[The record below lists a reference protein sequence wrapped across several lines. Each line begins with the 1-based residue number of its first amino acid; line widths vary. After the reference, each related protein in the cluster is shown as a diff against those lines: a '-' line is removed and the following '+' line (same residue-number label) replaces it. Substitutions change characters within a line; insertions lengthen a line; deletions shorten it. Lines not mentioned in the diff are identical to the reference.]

1 LSPCDLDLIL
11 KDVSLKKDE
20 NLLRGIEGS
29 EDAAVYRLTDELAIV
44 QTVDFFTPIVNDP
57 YLFGQIAA
65 ANSLSDVY
73 AMGADPLTAM
83 NLVMFNPEIGLDV
96 LQEIIRGGRDKVEES
111 GAIVVG
117 GHTVED
123 KEPKFGLSVTG
134 TVYPDRFISN
144 SNAKVGDKLVLTKPI
159 GMGILAT
166 ALKGEL
172 VEEEDIMEAINSI
185 RTLNKDAAL
194 AMREVGVNSCTDV
207 TGFGLLGHLMEMLL
221 GSGVSAVV
229 WADAVPKFKRAFEF
243 AEMGLVPAGACSNR
257 KYVGDRVQFSSKVN
271 EIVQDILF
279 DPQTSGGLLISISAE
294 RCDDLI
300 KELEKR
306 DVPTRA
312 VIGEIVEKEPGK
324 IEVI

>member
-1 LSPCDLDLIL
+1 
-11 KDVSLKKDE
+11 
-20 NLLRGIEGS
+20 LRGIEGS
-29 EDAAVYRLTDELAIV
+29 EDAAVYRLTNEIAIV

-73 AMGADPLTAM
+73 AMGADPLTVM
-83 NLVMFNPEIGLDV
+83 NLVMFNPEIGFDV

-134 TVYPDRFISN
+134 TVHPDRFISN

-166 ALKGEL
+166 VLKGEL
-172 VEEEDIMEAINSI
+172 VEEEDIMDAINSI
-185 RTLNKDAAL
+185 RTLNRDAAL
-194 AMREVGVNSCTDV
+194 AMREIGVNSCTDV
-207 TGFGLLGHLMEMLL
+207 TGFGFLGHLMEMLL
-221 GSGVSAVV
+221 ASGVSAVI
-229 WADAVPKFKRAFEF
+229 WADAVPKFERVFEF

-257 KYVGDRVQFSSKVN
+257 KYVGDRVRFSSKVN
-271 EIVQDILF
+271 EVAQDILF
-279 DPQTSGGLLISISAE
+279 DPQTSGGLLISVSAE

-312 VIGEIVEKEPGK
+312 VIGEITSGDAGT
-324 IEVI
+324 IEVV

>member
-44 QTVDFFTPIVNDP
+44 QTVDFFTPIVNDS

-65 ANSLSDVY
+65 ANSLSDIY

-96 LQEIIRGGRDKVEES
+96 LQEIIRGGRDKVEEA
-111 GAIVVG
+111 GAVIVG

-134 TVYPDRFISN
+134 TVHPDRFISN

-185 RTLNKDAAL
+185 RTLNRDASL

-229 WADAVPKFKRAFEF
+229 WADAVPKFERAFEF

-279 DPQTSGGLLISISAE
+279 DPQTSGGLLISVSAE
-294 RCDDLI
+294 CCDDLI

-312 VIGEIVEKEPGK
+312 VIGEIVEKELGK

>member
-11 KDVSLKKDE
+11 KDVSLKKNE

-29 EDAAVYRLTDELAIV
+29 EDASVYRLTDELAIV

-83 NLVMFNPEIGLDV
+83 NLVMFNPEIGLNV

-185 RTLNKDAAL
+185 RTLNKDASL

-221 GSGVSAVV
+221 GSGISAVV
-229 WADAVPKFKRAFEF
+229 WADAVPIFERAFEF

-257 KYVGDRVQFSSKVN
+257 KYVGDRVRFSSKVN

-279 DPQTSGGLLISISAE
+279 DPQTSGGLLISVSAE

>member
-1 LSPCDLDLIL
+1 M
-11 KDVSLKKDE
+11 SL
-20 NLLRGIEGS
+20 
-29 EDAAVYRLTDELAIV
+29 
-44 QTVDFFTPIVNDP
+44 DFFTPIVNDP